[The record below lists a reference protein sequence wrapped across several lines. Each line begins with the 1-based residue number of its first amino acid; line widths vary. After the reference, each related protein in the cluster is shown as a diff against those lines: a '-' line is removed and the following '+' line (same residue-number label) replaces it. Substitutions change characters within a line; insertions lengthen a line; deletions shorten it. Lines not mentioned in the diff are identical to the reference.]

1 MSFITLSRIVML
13 VITIGIIIII
23 EYFFSTKLK

>member
-1 MSFITLSRIVML
+1 MNKLKEFFSNYP

-23 EYFFSTKLK
+23 LVVIIANIV